1 MWLEDRMR
9 QGVRSQKSGVMS
21 QKKFLFWILN
31 SGFCILFFI
40 GCAAK
45 EEAIKPSLGY
55 FDILPQMTKNKKVI
69 DNLDTKLFIY
79 ATYKHWALR
88 EAYTNEYARRY
99 QMDASQKER
108 LNSSEKELDQR
119 FNEFFIAVYT
129 PDERWNDFNTP
140 ESIWRIYLEDEKGS
154 RVSPIEIKKVDVNSP
169 LIREF
174 YPYLDLWSSGYIIR
188 FPKYMVAAEEPFP
201 GKNASYFK
209 LIITGVV
216 GSAELEWQMR

>member
-1 MWLEDRMR
+1 MR
-9 QGVRSQKSGVMS
+9 QGVRSQKSGVRS

-55 FDILPQMTKNKKVI
+55 FDILPQVTKSKKVI
-69 DNLDTKLFIY
+69 DNLDSKLFVY
-79 ATYKHWALR
+79 ATYKNWALR
-88 EAYTNEYARRY
+88 EAYVDEYARRY
-99 QMDASQKER
+99 QMDEGQKETLQER
-108 LNSSEKELDQR
+108 EKGLEER

-129 PDERWNDFNTP
+129 PDARWNDFNTR
-140 ESIWRIYLEDEKGS
+140 ESIWRVYLEDDKGS
-154 RVSPIEIKKVDVNSP
+154 RVSPIEIKKVDVDSP
-169 LIREF
+169 FIREF

-188 FPKYMVAAEEPFP
+188 FPKYMIGGEEPFP
-201 GKNASYFK
+201 EKDTNYFK

-216 GSAELEWQMR
+216 ASATLEWQTR